1 MIQAETRAFLF
12 VIGLFMEQEL
22 FYFLITD
29 KFISGIKKP
38 PGIIPDG
45 VKINCVILSFSYAV
59 TVWPLLAVKN
69 KIVPESLTSRIKF
82 FIWQSVFGKN
92 DCFIFWP

>member
-1 MIQAETRAFLF
+1 MIQAETRAFLS
-12 VIGLFMEQEL
+12 VIGLFMEQKL

-45 VKINCVILSFSYAV
+45 VKLTALFYLLVMRLRFGRYLRLKTRLSLKA
-59 TVWPLLAVKN
+59 
-69 KIVPESLTSRIKF
+69 
-82 FIWQSVFGKN
+82 
-92 DCFIFWP
+92 